1 MARSS
6 IESPTRNTRRNAI
19 IVSKSNSGSFYNF
32 DSVSLQNISNW
43 SILTHSEYSNKDS
56 PRRNQRSIEKL
67 FRSASNS
74 FGRREIKRASR
85 KIFETRSSRD
95 LQLTYI
101 RSRLHIDPRNTCI
114 WRFFSLFLFAIPR
127 SDQEIGTKTGLYRP
141 ILPQGTTVSGERAA
155 NSSAGNFSSGTMRAI
170 VSKLFEPRKPEAFY
184 VIPKIIK
191 QKNRW

>member
-32 DSVSLQNISNW
+32 DSVSLQLIPNW
-43 SILTHSEYSNKDS
+43 SISTHSEYSNKDS

-114 WRFFSLFLFAIPR
+114 WRFFLFFVFLFAIPR

-141 ILPQGTTVSGERAA
+141 ILPQGTTVSGGRAA

-170 VSKLFEPRKPEAFY
+170 VSKLFAWTAWTGGDLRNTKDY
-184 VIPKIIK
+184 
-191 QKNRW
+191 

>member
-32 DSVSLQNISNW
+32 DSVSLQHIPNW
-43 SILTHSEYSNKDS
+43 SISMHSESSNKDS
-56 PRRNQRSIEKL
+56 ARRNQRSIEKL
-67 FRSASNS
+67 FRRASNS
-74 FGRREIKRASR
+74 FGRREIKRAY

-114 WRFFSLFLFAIPR
+114 WRFSFFVFLFAIPR

-141 ILPQGTTVSGERAA
+141 ILPQGTTVSGRRVA

-170 VSKLFEPRKPEAFY
+170 VSKLFA
-184 VIPKIIK
+184 
-191 QKNRW
+191 WTA

>member
-32 DSVSLQNISNW
+32 DSVSLQHIPNW
-43 SILTHSEYSNKDS
+43 SISMHSESSNKDS

-67 FRSASNS
+67 FRRASNS
-74 FGRREIKRASR
+74 FGRREIKRAY

-114 WRFFSLFLFAIPR
+114 WRFSFFFFLFFYL
-127 SDQEIGTKTGLYRP
+127 QFHEVTKRLGLKQACIARFYRREP
-141 ILPQGTTVSGERAA
+141 
-155 NSSAGNFSSGTMRAI
+155 
-170 VSKLFEPRKPEAFY
+170 LFPVGEPRIRRPETSVA
-184 VIPKIIK
+184 VQCAP
-191 QKNRW
+191 